1 MKFPVLALA
10 FCLLTSSLS
19 AQWTDDTDVNTLAAS
34 AITGDLQS
42 IGTSDGKTYIAFWHD
57 VPAPRYYEIRLQLLD
72 ADGNKLFGPD
82 GMLLNSAVEM
92 SSFTTTWSMNIDRDN
107 NVYVA
112 FNGTGADNKVYV
124 NKVSPAGVQLWGDAG
139 VNPGTGYDAK
149 VLPIEGNE
157 TIITWLPGNK
167 AAMQKI
173 AADGTLLW
181 ANPITIEPGIANH
194 KSSAGELA
202 ALSNGDY
209 VVIIHD
215 RGGFSPSALP
225 FAQRYTN
232 AGAAVWAAPV
242 ALTSNYYTA
251 FNRRYNLRQD
261 GDVLY
266 FGYAGAQ
273 GIEPHVFLQRINPDG
288 SLPWGINGSDF
299 STQTALFEADAKI
312 AFAKGSNA
320 IWAICT
326 YTDAAQGSAGEYVQK
341 FNKNTGVRLLG
352 NEGKLLFPVAAD
364 YISHQGDLQ
373 LVNDQP
379 IFLIS
384 NGNSNGVFPKDLLAV
399 KLDASGNFEWA
410 GQTHDA
416 ATNPT
421 GVKSR
426 IQFNTSYNGQVV
438 AVWAENR
445 NNAGSSLPYAQ
456 RVQVTCAPPTAGF
469 EYASSGLEAI
479 FNTTAVDPT
488 FSYLWTFGDG
498 SSSSEPSPFHT
509 YAGPATYQVCHYVSN
524 QCGTDTLCQTLTIQ
538 QSSVST
544 LIGKYNLTVSPNPT
558 QGDCAL
564 SLDLPASTELSYRL
578 LDATGRLLKTQTAN
592 LSSGRQTLPIQTGLA
607 PGAYILQ
614 VTVEG
619 NSASLPFIV
628 N

>member
-1 MKFPVLALA
+1 MKFPVLALV
-10 FCLLTSSLS
+10 FCFITYTLS
-19 AQWTDDTDVNTLAAS
+19 AQWTNDTDVNTLAAS
-34 AITGDLQS
+34 AVTGDLES
-42 IGTSDGKTYIAFWHD
+42 IGTSDGQTYIAFWHD
-57 VPAPRYYEIRLQLLD
+57 VPAPKYYEMRLQLLD
-72 ADGNKLFGPD
+72 ASGNKLFGPD
-82 GMLLNSAVEM
+82 GMVVNNTVDM
-92 SSFTTTWSMNIDRDN
+92 SSFTTLWSMNIDRDN
-107 NVYVA
+107 NVYIA
-112 FNGTGADNKVYV
+112 FNGTGTDNKVYV
-124 NKVSPAGVQLWGDAG
+124 HKISPAGLQLWGDAG
-139 VNPGTGYDAK
+139 VSPGTGYDPK

-157 TIITWLPGNK
+157 TIVCWLPGNQG
-167 AAMQKI
+167 AMQKI

-181 ANPITIEPGIANH
+181 ANPITINPGVANH

-225 FAQRYTN
+225 YAQRYTN

-242 ALTSNYYTA
+242 ALTNNYYTA
-251 FNRRYNLRQD
+251 FNRRYTLRQD

-266 FGYAGAQ
+266 FGYSGAQ
-273 GIEPHVFLQRINPDG
+273 GIEPHGFVQRINPDG
-288 SLPWGINGSDF
+288 TLPWGINGSDF
-299 STQTALFEADAKI
+299 STQTDLFEADVKI

-320 IWAICT
+320 VWAICT

-352 NEGKLLFPVAAD
+352 NEAKELYPVSAA

-379 IFLIS
+379 VFLIS
-384 NGNSNGVFPKDLLAV
+384 DGNSNGVFPKDLLAV
-399 KLDASGNFEWA
+399 KLDATGNFEWA

-445 NNAGSSLPYAQ
+445 NNAGSSVPYAQ

-469 EYASSGLEAI
+469 EFATSGLDAV
-479 FNTTAVDPT
+479 FNTTAFDPGY
-488 FSYLWTFGDG
+488 SYLWTFGDG
-498 SSSSEPSPFHT
+498 NSSSVPNPFHT
-509 YAGPATYQVCHYVSN
+509 YVAPGNYEVCHYVSN
-524 QCGTDTLCQTLTIQ
+524 ECGTDTTCQTLTILESGV
-538 QSSVST
+538 SSLV
-544 LIGKYNLTVSPNPT
+544 GKYNLSVSPNPT
-558 QGDCAL
+558 QGDCVIF
-564 SLDLPASTELSYRL
+564 LDLPAATELSYRL
-578 LDATGRLLKTQTAN
+578 LDATGRLLKTQTTDLN
-592 LSSGRQTLPIQTGLA
+592 SGRQMLPIQTGLA
-607 PGAYILQ
+607 PGSYILQ
-614 VTVEG
+614 VTLDG
-619 NSASLPFIV
+619 DSASLPLIV